1 MKIIKNIYHNIINF
15 KLRVLNSKKKV
26 LFHSNSRIDK
36 NCFFEGMNAV
46 GVNSILKNTNLGLGT
61 YVGRNNELNAV
72 KIGKFCSIGSFI
84 INTTG
89 RHPSSVF
96 ISTHPA
102 FFSKGK
108 AAGYSFV
115 KENKYKELI
124 YNNDNYLVTIG
135 NDVWIG
141 DRVTILDGVKI
152 GDGAIIGS
160 NALVTK
166 DIAPYTINVGVPAN
180 PVRKRFEEEE
190 IKYLLSFK
198 WWDKDLSWIKEHAEL
213 FENIEHLKNKYE
225 N

>member
-1 MKIIKNIYHNIINF
+1 MSFIKKSYHNIINY
-15 KLRVLNSKKKV
+15 KLKILNLKKKV
-26 LFHSNSRIDK
+26 LFHINSRIDE

-46 GVNSILKNTNLGLGT
+46 GVNTILKNTYLGLGT
-61 YVGRNNELNAV
+61 YVGRNNELNSV

-89 RHPSSVF
+89 RHPASVF

-108 AAGYSFV
+108 AAGFSFV
-115 KENKYKELI
+115 KENKFKELI
-124 YNNDNYLVTIG
+124 YNNDNYLVSIG

-166 DIAPYTINVGVPAN
+166 DVTPYTINVGVPAK
-180 PVRKRFEEEE
+180 PIRKRFKEEE
-190 IKYLLSFK
+190 IKYLLELK
-198 WWDKDLSWIKEHAEL
+198 WWDKDLSWITENAEL
-213 FENIEHLKNKYE
+213 FENLKNKYE